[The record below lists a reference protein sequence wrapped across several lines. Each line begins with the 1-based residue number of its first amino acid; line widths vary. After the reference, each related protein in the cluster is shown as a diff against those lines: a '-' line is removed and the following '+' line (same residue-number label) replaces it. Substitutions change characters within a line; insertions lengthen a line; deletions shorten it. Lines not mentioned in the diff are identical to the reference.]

1 MIKHILLLE
10 SDKTFADDL
19 VEALHRLGTF
29 TISTAPT
36 LKEACLLLI
45 QQPQDLAFI
54 PVSEGEK
61 TVRSLRAV
69 QPDLPLILLTPTAD
83 FTVPP
88 TYSGKVQAVLIKP
101 LLAIDLPIVLQQIAG
116 QPIVVEESMALE
128 EEKPPLDTTAIRTAL
143 HKVNLGRLIQ
153 AAILAQGTS
162 LLAHWGDV
170 NESEAATVA
179 WYVGEGWTEDTPK
192 ARVQFMH
199 LPARAGA
206 ILLYTRRVTERHLLT
221 LIAAPEAPLSEL
233 RLHADDLAAVLAGA
247 MPGKASR
254 EGSVTGMNNRKS
266 YAIIWRPVR
275 PLPTSLHIPLRRA
288 IERLAMANAC
298 VLTYITVQAELV
310 HLVVNCPPDR
320 DNVWLAYL
328 FKNGSEENIQEQY
341 GVSAT
346 LWDTGFYAT
355 ESADPLSEAELNIFL
370 ERDRSR

>member
-10 SDKTFADDL
+10 SDKTFADYL
-19 VEALHRLGTF
+19 REALHRLGTF
-29 TISTAPT
+29 TISTASN